1 MMVCW
6 CGGEYDCGG
15 GRWSHATMKVDA
27 CSDLSWDCSIW
38 GRNKKQ
44 RMVQLQNAQ
53 RSAVGQYVK

>member
-1 MMVCW
+1 
-6 CGGEYDCGG
+6 
-15 GRWSHATMKVDA
+15 MKVDA